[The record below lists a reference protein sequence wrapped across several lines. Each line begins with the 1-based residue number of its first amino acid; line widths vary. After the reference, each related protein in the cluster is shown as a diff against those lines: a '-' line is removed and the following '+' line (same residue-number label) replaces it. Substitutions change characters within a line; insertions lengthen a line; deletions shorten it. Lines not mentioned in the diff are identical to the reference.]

1 MAVLNVNIDHVATVR
16 QARRTDEPDPVWAA
30 AQCELAGAN
39 GITVHLR
46 LDRRH
51 ILDRD
56 VHILKETVA
65 CKLNLEMCMAE
76 PIVRLAETIRPDQVT
91 LVPEKRAEL
100 TTEGG
105 LDCVRHKKHLAQV
118 TKRMKKKGIL
128 VSTFITP
135 DTEQII
141 ASAEAGCDAVELH
154 TGMYANAKTDRQIT
168 QKLNQLREEN
178 SQYKNLYQHISGI
191 QPQWENLFKEI
202 SLIAPGNLYL
212 DSLDIRTVS
221 DKMIMSLKGVIF
233 GGETPVDSALS
244 DFLVKLENS
253 PFFRNI
259 NLISSEKGKILEQK
273 AVNFYITTEVIHVPA
288 QVQRKEPEKE

>member
-56 VHILKETVA
+56 VRILKETVA

-76 PIVRLAETIRPDQVT
+76 PIVKLAEKIQPDQIT

-105 LDCVRHKKHLAQV
+105 LDCARHKKRLTQV
-118 TKRMKKKGIL
+118 TKRMKNKGIL

-141 ASAEAGCDAVELH
+141 ATAEAGCDAVELH
-154 TGMYANAKTDRQIT
+154 TGMYANAKTDRKIT
-168 QKLNQLREEN
+168 RTLNQLRDARDTATA
-178 SQYKNLYQHISGI
+178 SG
-191 QPQWENLFKEI
+191 
-202 SLIAPGNLYL
+202 LIVHAGHGLTYRN
-212 DSLDIRTVS
+212 I
-221 DKMIMSLKGVIF
+221 
-233 GGETPVDSALS
+233 TPVAKIEALCEFNIGHS
-244 DFLVKLENS
+244 IIARAVFVGIRQATEEMIKLIKE
-253 PFFRNI
+253 
-259 NLISSEKGKILEQK
+259 
-273 AVNFYITTEVIHVPA
+273 A
-288 QVQRKEPEKE
+288 QCCI